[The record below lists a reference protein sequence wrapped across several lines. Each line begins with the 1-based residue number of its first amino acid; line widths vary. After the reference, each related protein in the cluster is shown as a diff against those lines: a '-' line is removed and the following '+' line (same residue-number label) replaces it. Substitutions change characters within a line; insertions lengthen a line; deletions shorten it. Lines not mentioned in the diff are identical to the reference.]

1 METNSMLVLLD
12 SVPKIPVVF
21 LYAGPDQLLP
31 LASFIGAVIGVL
43 LIGWQRLVMFVRRVF
58 HLLGRKFQPS
68 AKKVKPATVGAKQPA
83 KLTK

>member
-1 METNSMLVLLD
+1 MLAIILWPAL
-12 SVPKIPVVF
+12 IL

-43 LIGWQRLVMFVRRVF
+43 LIGWQRLVMFVRRVL
-58 HLLGRKFQPS
+58 HLFAKKFQS
-68 AKKVKPATVGAKQPA
+68 STKKVKPASAGAKHSA

>member
-1 METNSMLVLLD
+1 METNSMLVLLV
-12 SVPKIPVVF
+12 SLYRLPVAL

-43 LIGWQRLVMFVRRVF
+43 LIGWQRLVMLVRRMF
-58 HLLGRKFQPS
+58 HLFSSKFQSS
-68 AKKVKPATVGAKQPA
+68 AKKAKPASAGAKHSA

>member
-1 METNSMLVLLD
+1 MLAIILQPLVVL
-12 SVPKIPVVF
+12 

-58 HLLGRKFQPS
+58 HALARRFQPS
-68 AKKVKPATVGAKQPA
+68 AKQVKPATASAKQAA
-83 KLTK
+83 KD

>member
-1 METNSMLVLLD
+1 METNTMFVLLMSLYRLPLVL
-12 SVPKIPVVF
+12 

-58 HLLGRKFQPS
+58 HLLARKFQSP
-68 AKKVKPATVGAKQPA
+68 AKKVKPATAVAKHSA